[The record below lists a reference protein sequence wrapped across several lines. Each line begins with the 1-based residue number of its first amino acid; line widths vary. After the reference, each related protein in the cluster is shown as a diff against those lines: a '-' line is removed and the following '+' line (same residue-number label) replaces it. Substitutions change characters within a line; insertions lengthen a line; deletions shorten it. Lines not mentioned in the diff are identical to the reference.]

1 LPRPKLIPALRG
13 ARIMLYRGDP
23 GETFCRAV
31 AEAQALGVPAVVQP
45 IGALAERVK
54 DGVTGFI
61 AADDKT
67 FAQRAIA
74 LLSDDAL
81 WRRQHE
87 AALSLQRGLGPDE
100 VAQRF
105 EAFLQ

>member
-1 LPRPKLIPALRG
+1 
-13 ARIMLYRGDP
+13 
-23 GETFCRAV
+23 
-31 AEAQALGVPAVVQP
+31 LGVPAVVQP
-45 IGALAERVK
+45 IGALAERVV
-54 DGVTGFI
+54 DGVTGFLAPSD
-61 AADDKT
+61 AA

-74 LLSDDAL
+74 LLTDDTL